1 MKLKVELKMKK
12 IIKTATIVML
22 LFILG
27 ACGKTTDKKDATKAS
42 EELLKV
48 TIILKEDDKEFDK
61 KELEVKKD
69 ESLQTILETNYKIEM
84 SKDFISGIN
93 GHLQDEKSSKYWMY
107 DVNGK
112 QPDVGA
118 VEYFLKDGDI
128 VTWTLNK
135 L

>member
-1 MKLKVELKMKK
+1 MKK
-12 IIKTATIVML
+12 IIKTAMIVMV
-22 LFILG
+22 LFLLG
-27 ACGKTTDKKDATKAS
+27 ACGKTTDEKDQTKTN
-42 EELLKV
+42 EDQLKV

-61 KELEVKKD
+61 KEVKVKKD
-69 ESLQTILETNYKIEM
+69 ESLQTVMETNYKIEM
-84 SKDFISGIN
+84 AKDFISGID
-93 GHLQDEKSSKYWMY
+93 GHLQDAKASKYWMY

-118 VEYFLKDGDI
+118 VEYFLKDGDT

>member
-1 MKLKVELKMKK
+1 MELKMKK
-12 IIKTATIVML
+12 IIKATMVVMV
-22 LFILG
+22 LFLLG
-27 ACGKTTDKKDATKAS
+27 ACGKATDKKDTTKSS
-42 EELLKV
+42 EDLLKV

-61 KELEVKKD
+61 KEVNVKKD
-69 ESLQTILETNYKIEM
+69 ESLQTVMETNYKIEM
-84 SKDFISGIN
+84 SKDFVSGID
-93 GHLQDEKSSKYWMY
+93 GHLQDAKASKYWMY

-118 VEYFLKDGDI
+118 VEYFLKDGDT

>member
-1 MKLKVELKMKK
+1 MKK
-12 IIKTATIVML
+12 FVRVV
-22 LFILG
+22 LFMAVIFLLG
-27 ACGKTTDKKDATKAS
+27 ACGQKAEKKETKKADADN
-42 EELLKV
+42 LNV

-61 KELEVKKD
+61 KELKVKKD
-69 ESLQTILETNYKIEM
+69 ESLQTVMEVNYKVEM
-84 SKDFISGIN
+84 DKDFISGID
-93 GHLQDEKSSKYWMY
+93 GHMQDAAASKYWLY

-118 VEYFLKDGDI
+118 VEYFLKDGDT

>member
-1 MKLKVELKMKK
+1 MKK
-12 IIKTATIVML
+12 VIKAAMIVTIIFL
-22 LFILG
+22 LG
-27 ACGKTTDKKDATKAS
+27 ACGKTTNTNDTKNAK

-61 KELEVKKD
+61 KELKVKKE
-69 ESLQTILETNYKIEM
+69 ESLQTIMETNYKVDM
-84 SKDFISGIN
+84 DKDFISGID
-93 GHLQDEKSSKYWMY
+93 GHQQDAKTSKYWMY

-118 VEYFLKDGDI
+118 VEYFLKDGDT

>member
-1 MKLKVELKMKK
+1 MKK
-12 IIKTATIVML
+12 IIKATMVVMV
-22 LFILG
+22 LFLLG
-27 ACGKTTDKKDATKAS
+27 ACGKATDKKDTTKSS
-42 EELLKV
+42 EDLLKV

-61 KELEVKKD
+61 KEVNVKKD
-69 ESLQTILETNYKIEM
+69 ESLQTVMETNYKIEM
-84 SKDFISGIN
+84 SKDFVSGID
-93 GHLQDEKSSKYWMY
+93 GHLQDAKASKYWMY

-118 VEYFLKDGDI
+118 VEYFLKDGDT

>member
-1 MKLKVELKMKK
+1 MKK
-12 IIKTATIVML
+12 IIKTAMVVMV
-22 LFILG
+22 LFLLG
-27 ACGKTTDKKDATKAS
+27 ACGKTTDKKDTTKAS
-42 EELLKV
+42 EDQFKV

-61 KELEVKKD
+61 KEVKVKKD
-69 ESLQTILETNYKIEM
+69 ESLQTVMETNYKVEM
-84 SKDFISGIN
+84 DKNFISGID
-93 GHLQDEKSSKYWMY
+93 GHLQDAKASKYWMY

-118 VEYFLKDGDI
+118 VEYFLENGDK

>member
-1 MKLKVELKMKK
+1 MM
-12 IIKTATIVML
+12 

-27 ACGKTTDKKDATKAS
+27 ACAKTTDKKDTTKAS
-42 EELLKV
+42 EDPFNV

-61 KELEVKKD
+61 KEVNVKKD
-69 ESLQTILETNYKIEM
+69 ESLQTVMDKNYKIDMAKE
-84 SKDFISGIN
+84 FITGID
-93 GHLQDEKSSKYWMY
+93 GHLQDEKASKYWMY

-118 VEYFLKDGDI
+118 VEYFLKDGDT

>member
-1 MKLKVELKMKK
+1 MKK
-12 IIKTATIVML
+12 FVRAIL
-22 LFILG
+22 LMGAIFLLG
-27 ACGKTTDKKDATKAS
+27 ACGQKAEQKETKKDDADKLS
-42 EELLKV
+42 V

-61 KELEVKKD
+61 KELKVKKD
-69 ESLQTILETNYKIEM
+69 ESLQTVMEVNYKVDM
-84 SKDFISGIN
+84 DKDFVSGID
-93 GHLQDEKSSKYWMY
+93 GHQQDASANKYWLY

-128 VTWTLNK
+128 VTWKLNK

>member
-1 MKLKVELKMKK
+1 MKK
-12 IIKTATIVML
+12 IIKTTMVIMVVFL
-22 LFILG
+22 LG
-27 ACGKTTDKKDATKAS
+27 ACGKTTDEKDKTKTN
-42 EELLKV
+42 EDQFKV

-61 KELEVKKD
+61 KEVKVKKD
-69 ESLQTILETNYKIEM
+69 ESLQTVMETNYKIEM
-84 SKDFISGIN
+84 AKDFISGID
-93 GHLQDEKSSKYWMY
+93 GHLQDTKESKYWMY

-118 VEYFLKDGDI
+118 VEYFLKDDDT

>member
-1 MKLKVELKMKK
+1 MKK
-12 IIKTATIVML
+12 IIKTVMTVML

-27 ACGKTTDKKDATKAS
+27 ACGKTTDKNNATTTN
-42 EELLKV
+42 EELQKV

-61 KELEVKKD
+61 KELAIKKD
-69 ESLQTILETNYKIEM
+69 ESLQTVLETNYKIEM
-84 SKDFISGIN
+84 SKDFISGID
-93 GHLQDEKSSKYWMY
+93 GHVQDEKSSKYWMY
-107 DVNGK
+107 DVNGT

-118 VEYFLKDGDI
+118 AEYFLKDGDT

>member
-1 MKLKVELKMKK
+1 MKK
-12 IIKTATIVML
+12 FVRVV
-22 LFILG
+22 LFMAVIFLLG
-27 ACGKTTDKKDATKAS
+27 ACGQKAEKKETKKADADNLS
-42 EELLKV
+42 V

-61 KELEVKKD
+61 KELKVKKD
-69 ESLQTILETNYKIEM
+69 ESLQTVMEVNYKVEM
-84 SKDFISGIN
+84 DKDFISGID
-93 GHLQDEKSSKYWMY
+93 GHMQDATASKYWLY

-118 VEYFLKDGDI
+118 VEYFLKDGDT

>member
-1 MKLKVELKMKK
+1 MKK
-12 IIKTATIVML
+12 IIKATMVVMV
-22 LFILG
+22 LFLLG
-27 ACGKTTDKKDATKAS
+27 ACGKATDKKDTTKSS
-42 EELLKV
+42 EDLLKV

-61 KELEVKKD
+61 KEVNVKKN
-69 ESLQTILETNYKIEM
+69 ESLQTVMETNYKIEM
-84 SKDFISGIN
+84 SKDFVSGID
-93 GHLQDEKSSKYWMY
+93 GHLQDAKASKYWMY

-118 VEYFLKDGDI
+118 VEYFLKDGDT